1 MRGGGGI
8 GPRFW
13 IYGRIPLERILRRAM
28 LAQVLVDGPFS
39 SSDSGVGEDGEV
51 KESKLVSKLILEAK
65 REMIKEAPD
74 WVNEEVKRN
83 ADGASKDG
91 KEGGKEV

>member
-39 SSDSGVGEDGEV
+39 SGSGVGEEGEV

-65 REMIKEAPD
+65 GEMIKEVPD

-83 ADGASKDG
+83 ADKDG
-91 KEGGKEV
+91 EEGGKEE